1 MVGSGLDENV
11 CEAYNFLVTNYN
23 EGDEVFFF
31 GFSRGAYTVRAAAGL
46 VCNVGICKP
55 TGMPQFWEMYA
66 MYKAYPG
73 QDLQTTPWAKRLPV
87 GVQPSKFTIKVK
99 DKDMDFMTESGWSW
113 MANSRRDVDVKVI
126 GVWDTVGSLGY
137 PEIQYVP
144 WTPDNKAYGFHDTS
158 LHKG

>member
-73 QDLQTTPWAKRLPV
+73 QDLQTTPWAKRLP
-87 GVQPSKFTIKVK
+87 
-99 DKDMDFMTESGWSW
+99 ESGWSW

-158 LHKG
+158 LHKGQTPPTQVNIHNFMTVH